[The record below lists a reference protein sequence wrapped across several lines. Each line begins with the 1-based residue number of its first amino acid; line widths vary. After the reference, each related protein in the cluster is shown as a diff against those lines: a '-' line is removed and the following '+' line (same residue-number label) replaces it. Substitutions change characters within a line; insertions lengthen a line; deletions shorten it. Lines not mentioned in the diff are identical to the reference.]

1 MTVRNVLVLG
11 DSPHAAGLLEQID
24 LDPDSQR
31 QPETS
36 ELPDLTILAGSEEAD
51 LAVAMSLLE
60 SDRPLIVVAGP
71 HLAAAAVHRLALV
84 ASDVRATIRCWL
96 PAVREL
102 TPLENTH
109 APAPP
114 LRVDRADNRPAEEL
128 LFDDLARL
136 GRLAGRFDQVNA
148 TLGPSGTVRLES
160 DSGPDATWTLRPT
173 NGPAE
178 VTLLV
183 GDSPLELQRSE
194 RDNPETASEWLEV
207 ADGASHLKL
216 EELVDVVETFA
227 AIQESARRRRAI
239 DLHHEPTSE
248 RTVFKSQMAAV
259 GCLLLLLTLLGL
271 VVLLVLGAALD
282 PTSTRGGRAARVGFL
297 LESDDFLD
305 NTATLSDNGTDHL
318 ERIAGR
324 IEHVRVPIVVAA
336 TGNSDLD
343 NGRRAVVEDELD
355 RRSVHVPEGRVI
367 TDKPPAKW
375 AQTLLQ
381 FARIAWIVPLVVFLV
396 LQGLILATRRAS
408 VRRASQPGQ
417 AGG

>member
-148 TLGPSGTVRLES
+148 TLGPAGTVRLES

-183 GDSPLELQRSE
+183 GDSPLELQRPE

-305 NTATLSDNGTDHL
+305 DTATLSDNGTDHL

-343 NGRRAVVEDELD
+343 NGRRAVIEDELD

-408 VRRASQPGQ
+408 VRRASQPDQ
-417 AGG
+417 AGS

>member
-183 GDSPLELQRSE
+183 GDSPLELQRPE
-194 RDNPETASEWLEV
+194 RDNPETESDWLEV

-305 NTATLSDNGTDHL
+305 DTATLSDNGTDHL

>member
-1 MTVRNVLVLG
+1 MSVRNVLVLG
-11 DSPHAAGLLEQID
+11 DSPHAAGLLEQ
-24 LDPDSQR
+24 LDQDPGSQR
-31 QPETS
+31 QPDAS
-36 ELPDLTILAGSEEAD
+36 ELPDVAILAGSGEGD

-84 ASDVRATIRCWL
+84 ASDARSTIRCWL

-102 TPLENTH
+102 APLEKTLS
-109 APAPP
+109 PAPS
-114 LRVDRADNRPAEEL
+114 LRVDRADNRPVEDL

-148 TLGPSGTVRLES
+148 TLGPSGTVKLGS
-160 DSGPDATWTLRPT
+160 DWGSDATWTLRPT

-183 GDSPLELQRSE
+183 GDKPLDLQQSTG
-194 RDNPETASEWLEV
+194 DDPETEWLEM
-207 ADGASHLKL
+207 ANGASHLEL
-216 EELVDVVETFA
+216 EELIDVVETFA
-227 AIQESARRRRAI
+227 AIQESARRQRAI

-282 PTSTRGGRAARVGFL
+282 PTSTRAGRAARVGFL
-297 LESDDFLD
+297 LENDDFLD
-305 NTATLSDNGTDHL
+305 NTATLSEAGTDHL

-324 IEHVRVPIVVAA
+324 IEHVRVPIVVSA

-355 RRSVHVPEGRVI
+355 RRSIGVREGQVI

-375 AQTLLQ
+375 AQRLLK
-381 FARIAWIVPLVVFLV
+381 FARIAWIAPLVAFLV

-408 VRRASQPGQ
+408 GRRVSQPDRVVR
-417 AGG
+417 

>member
-1 MTVRNVLVLG
+1 MSVRNVLVLG
-11 DSPHAAGLLEQID
+11 DSPHAAGLLEQ
-24 LDPDSQR
+24 LDQDPGSQR
-31 QPETS
+31 QPNAS
-36 ELPDLTILAGSEEAD
+36 ELPDVAILAGSGEGD

-84 ASDVRATIRCWL
+84 ASDARSTIRCWL

-102 TPLENTH
+102 APLEKTLS
-109 APAPP
+109 PAPS
-114 LRVDRADNRPAEEL
+114 LRVDRADNRPVEDL

-148 TLGPSGTVRLES
+148 TLGPSATVKLES
-160 DSGPDATWTLRPT
+160 DLGSDATWTLRPT

-183 GDSPLELQRSE
+183 GDKPLDLQQSTG
-194 RDNPETASEWLEV
+194 DDPETEWLEM
-207 ADGASHLKL
+207 ANGASHLEL
-216 EELVDVVETFA
+216 EELIDVVETFA
-227 AIQESARRRRAI
+227 AIQESARRQRAI

-282 PTSTRGGRAARVGFL
+282 PTSTSAGRAARVGFL
-297 LESDDFLD
+297 LENDDFLD
-305 NTATLSDNGTDHL
+305 NTATLSKAGTDHL

-324 IEHVRVPIVVAA
+324 IELVRVPIVVSA

-355 RRSVHVPEGRVI
+355 RRSIGVREGQVI

-375 AQTLLQ
+375 AQTLLK
-381 FARIAWIVPLVVFLV
+381 FARIAWIAPLVVFLV

-408 VRRASQPGQ
+408 GRRVSQSDRMVR
-417 AGG
+417 

>member
-11 DSPHAAGLLEQID
+11 DSPHAAGLLEQ
-24 LDPDSQR
+24 LEQDPGSRR
-31 QPETS
+31 QPEAS
-36 ELPDLTILAGSEEAD
+36 ELPDLAILAGSEEAD

-148 TLGPSGTVRLES
+148 TLGPAGTVRLES

-178 VTLLV
+178 VALLV

-194 RDNPETASEWLEV
+194 RDNPETTSEWLEV

-297 LESDDFLD
+297 LENDDFLD
-305 NTATLSDNGTDHL
+305 DTATLSDDGTDHL

-343 NGRRAVVEDELD
+343 NGRRAVIEDELD

-408 VRRASQPGQ
+408 VRRASQPDQ
-417 AGG
+417 AGS

>member
-11 DSPHAAGLLEQID
+11 DSPHAAGLLEQLD

-31 QPETS
+31 QRETS

-178 VTLLV
+178 VALLV

-194 RDNPETASEWLEV
+194 RDNPETTSEWLEV

-271 VVLLVLGAALD
+271 VVLLILGAALD

-297 LESDDFLD
+297 LENDDFLD
-305 NTATLSDNGTDHL
+305 DTATLSDDGTDHL

>member
-1 MTVRNVLVLG
+1 MSVRNVLVLG
-11 DSPHAAGLLEQID
+11 DSPHAAGLLEQ
-24 LDPDSQR
+24 LDQDPGSQR
-31 QPETS
+31 QPDAS
-36 ELPDLTILAGSEEAD
+36 ELPDVAILAGSGEGD

-84 ASDVRATIRCWL
+84 ASDARATIRCWL

-102 TPLENTH
+102 TPLENTRG
-109 APAPP
+109 PVPS

-148 TLGPSGTVRLES
+148 TLGPSGTVQLES
-160 DSGPDATWTLRPT
+160 DLGPDATWTLRPT

-183 GDSPLELQRSE
+183 GDRPLDPRQSTG
-194 RDNPETASEWLEV
+194 DDPAAEWLEM
-207 ADGASHLKL
+207 ADGASHLEL
-216 EELVDVVETFA
+216 EELIDVVETFA
-227 AIQESARRRRAI
+227 AIQESARRQRAI

-282 PTSTRGGRAARVGFL
+282 PTSTRAGRAARVGFL
-297 LESDDFLD
+297 MENDDFLD
-305 NTATLSDNGTDHL
+305 NTATLSEAGTDHL

-324 IEHVRVPIVVAA
+324 IEHVRVPIVVSA

-343 NGRRAVVEDELD
+343 NDRRAVVEGQLD
-355 RRSVHVPEGRVI
+355 RRNVGVRDGRVI

-375 AQTLLQ
+375 AQRLLR
-381 FARIAWIVPLVVFLV
+381 FARIAWIAPLVVFLV

-408 VRRASQPGQ
+408 GRRAVR
-417 AGG
+417 

>member
-305 NTATLSDNGTDHL
+305 DTATLSDNGTDHL
-318 ERIAGR
+318 E
-324 IEHVRVPIVVAA
+324 
-336 TGNSDLD
+336 
-343 NGRRAVVEDELD
+343 
-355 RRSVHVPEGRVI
+355 
-367 TDKPPAKW
+367 
-375 AQTLLQ
+375 
-381 FARIAWIVPLVVFLV
+381 
-396 LQGLILATRRAS
+396 
-408 VRRASQPGQ
+408 
-417 AGG
+417 